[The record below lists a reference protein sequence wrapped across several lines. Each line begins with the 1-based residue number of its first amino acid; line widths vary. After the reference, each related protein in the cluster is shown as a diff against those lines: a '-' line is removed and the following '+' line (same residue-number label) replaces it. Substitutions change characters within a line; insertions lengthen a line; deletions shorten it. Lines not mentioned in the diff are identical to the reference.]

1 MLIPVSEPIYA
12 RIPQYADRITPP
24 MTQAA
29 ANPFRSSPFPSFA
42 PTLILAE
49 KKVNPSIT
57 KTCCGTLFSHF
68 PALLPWN
75 NRHLP
80 QLPGV
85 LFFAHFS
92 PSFILYCCQ
101 LLSGVFSLTHSAL
114 SLLLSFVCCGDY
126 ITNHFCSAVFSADVS
141 VSRFFLISTFLIS
154 PRISNPL
161 TRDLGSFRK
170 SSYSV
175 T

>member
-57 KTCCGTLFSHF
+57 KNMLRNPFL
-68 PALLPWN
+68 A
-75 NRHLP
+75 
-80 QLPGV
+80 
-85 LFFAHFS
+85 
-92 PSFILYCCQ
+92 
-101 LLSGVFSLTHSAL
+101 LSGTASME
-114 SLLLSFVCCGDY
+114 
-126 ITNHFCSAVFSADVS
+126 
-141 VSRFFLISTFLIS
+141 
-154 PRISNPL
+154 
-161 TRDLGSFRK
+161 
-170 SSYSV
+170 
-175 T
+175 